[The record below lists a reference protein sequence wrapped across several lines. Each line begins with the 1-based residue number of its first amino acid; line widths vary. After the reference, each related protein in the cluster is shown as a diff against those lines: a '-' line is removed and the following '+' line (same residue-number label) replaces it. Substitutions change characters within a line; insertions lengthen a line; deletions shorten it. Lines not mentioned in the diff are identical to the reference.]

1 MRFLNSHF
9 VKSTIRDD
17 KGVSGAILVDSI
29 LIREAELPYGD
40 KTNFIPAESISD
52 SEFIHSLNGLLIFK
66 EHPDDMVDKDNYSKL
81 ASQSIG
87 SIVNAEYREM
97 DGSHIVYGTLRITN
111 ANIIEDIKNRRING
125 GSLGYYAQTQ
135 IENGKETQI
144 NLRPNHFCLTHHPRD
159 RGVTIYNSTQNK
171 GATMDKQ
178 EIVEIVNSVLQSHT
192 KSKETIEIPMA
203 TFNSFMQVIES
214 RIKDNSVKAI
224 CNSKTGLDK
233 MAFIDSAL
241 SIKDI
246 FNSEDET
253 KDEVAKDN
261 SDESDGDK
269 KDIYA
274 EFDALKKQHSVL
286 LEKLEKLT
294 NADEAKEDDTKDN
307 SDESDDE
314 AKDEAT
320 KDNSDCDDEPKK
332 NSVVISQSKKVKNSV
347 DSKYA
352 EIASQ
357 INLL

>member
-1 MRFLNSHF
+1 MQFLNSHF
-9 VKSTIRDD
+9 VKSTIRED
-17 KGVSGAILVDSI
+17 KGVNGAILVDSV
-29 LIREAELPYGD
+29 LIREAELPYGN
-40 KTNFIPAESISD
+40 KTNLIPAQSISD
-52 SEFIHSLNGLLIFK
+52 NEFINSLQGLLIFK

-87 SIVNAEYREM
+87 SIVNAEYRES
-97 DGSHIVYGTLRITN
+97 DGSNIVYGTLRITN

-159 RGVTIYNSTQNK
+159 RGVTIYNSNPNK
-171 GATMDKQ
+171 GETMEKQ

-192 KSKETIEIPMA
+192 KSKETIEIPVA

-214 RIKDNSVKAI
+214 RIKDDSVKAI

-246 FNSEDET
+246 FNSEELAREEG
-253 KDEVAKDN
+253 KAEAQAKDIDKDQDELDGYEARIEELKKENSLLKEKLSKLN
-261 SDESDGDK
+261 SDDK
-269 KDIYA
+269 KDDSD
-274 EFDALKKQHSVL
+274 E
-286 LEKLEKLT
+286 EKE
-294 NADEAKEDDTKDN
+294 NEADEEDKGEKKEN
-307 SDESDDE
+307 EDDE
-314 AKDEAT
+314 A
-320 KDNSDCDDEPKK
+320 KK
-332 NSVVISQSKKVKNSV
+332 NSVVLSKSKEVKNSV
-347 DSKYA
+347 DKKYA

-357 INLL
+357 INFI